1 MVKLIE
7 RRKAVSHFGTIP
19 GSGTIEHCSMSSD
32 VLGVTKDFS
41 VYLPD
46 GYEEDDRRYPVL
58 YLLHPAGGTDEIW
71 IHMGQL
77 PQIADDAIRSGMA
90 IPMIIVMPDA
100 SGEGEYHLGK
110 HLGFFSVPDWD
121 YENYFHNELIPLI
134 DSSYR
139 TIADKKHRAI
149 TGASMGGEAAIS
161 YAQKHP
167 ELYGASCALS
177 GIVGHPEQSRM
188 AQSDKDYADSL
199 IENNPSA
206 FVNNASSEVIE
217 QLKTVRWY
225 TDCGD
230 NDFFYEGNVD
240 FFLSMKRLSIPI
252 DYRMRSGV
260 HGWYYW
266 VTGLAPIL
274 HFLSI
279 GFSLS

>member
-1 MVKLIE
+1 M
-7 RRKAVSHFGTIP
+7 SHFGTIP

-110 HLGFFSVPDWD
+110 HLGFFSVRDWD

>member
-1 MVKLIE
+1 M
-7 RRKAVSHFGTIP
+7 SHFGIIP

-110 HLGFFSVPDWD
+110 HLGFFSVWDWD